1 MASELENKIIE
12 VLTIWGEDLV
22 NDTKAEID
30 KIFSDGGGQASDL
43 SGSVNYKVLNRN
55 GIVTFQ
61 LTMNDYYKF
70 VEAGRKKG
78 ARGVPIDV
86 LSKQWQNSKNINAVT
101 VLKEINIKA
110 GIKSKKT
117 IPYDKAAKTL
127 AFLIQRSIKKKGIKP
142 RPFLNKVL
150 TDDRMNKL
158 KQMLAPVIKQQFI
171 LEIKKEL
178 Q

>member
-12 VLTIWGEDLV
+12 VLSIWGLDLV

-30 KIFSDGGGQASDL
+30 KQLSDAGGQASKL
-43 SGSVNYKVLNRN
+43 SGSVNYKVLNRDGN
-55 GIVTFQ
+55 ITFQ

-70 VEAGRKKG
+70 VESGRKKG
-78 ARGVPIDV
+78 VRGVPLDV
-86 LSKQWQNSKNINAVT
+86 VGKEWQNSKNINAVT

-110 GIKSKKT
+110 GRKGKSK

-127 AFLIQRSIKKKGIKP
+127 SFLIQRSIKRKGIKP
-142 RPFLNKVL
+142 RPFLNKVITEERL
-150 TDDRMNKL
+150 NQL
-158 KQMLAPVIKQQFI
+158 KQMLAPVIKEHFI

>member
-1 MASELENKIIE
+1 MTDLEKKIIE

-30 KIFSDGGGQASDL
+30 EIFKDGGGQTSDL
-43 SGSVNYKVLNRN
+43 SGSVNYKVLNKGGVIN
-55 GIVTFQ
+55 FQ

-78 ARGVPIDV
+78 AKGVPTEV
-86 LSKQWQNSKNINAVT
+86 LGKQWQNSKNINAVT

-110 GIKSKKT
+110 GIKSKKGL
-117 IPYDKAAKTL
+117 PYDKATKTL

-150 TDDRMNKL
+150 TDERMNKL
-158 KQMLAPVIKQQFI
+158 KQMLAPVIRNQFI

>member
-1 MASELENKIIE
+1 M
-12 VLTIWGEDLV
+12 
-22 NDTKAEID
+22 
-30 KIFSDGGGQASDL
+30 
-43 SGSVNYKVLNRN
+43 
-55 GIVTFQ
+55 
-61 LTMNDYYKF
+61 
-70 VEAGRKKG
+70 
-78 ARGVPIDV
+78 
-86 LSKQWQNSKNINAVT
+86 T

-150 TDDRMNKL
+150 SDDRMNKL